1 MGLGRSHPDL
11 DDGRD
16 IVDGR
21 ATSPRTS
28 SFSSSSSTVTELDRL
43 LMCDDVLRL
52 TLSYLDLPSLIRLAS
67 GTSRILR
74 CRLLLLPSRT
84 ASSSS
89 TDDGDD
95 VCCCWRNAF
104 EGHNNDDD
112 DDDRLRGVVVDYC
125 HRHRD
130 ALRIRLS
137 LWSNLRGGGG
147 AIGARR
153 GGGGGGGGGGGIIAA
168 SSASANV
175 EMNRCR
181 TGRSDSGRWCRRA

>member
-11 DDGRD
+11 DDGD
-16 IVDGR
+16 E
-21 ATSPRTS
+21 TS
-28 SFSSSSSTVTELDRL
+28 LYRL
-43 LMCDDVLRL
+43 LMCNDVLRL
-52 TLSYLDLPSLIRLAS
+52 ALSYLDLPSLIRLAS

-74 CRLLLLPSRT
+74 HRLLLLPSRT

-104 EGHNNDDD
+104 EGHNTADD

-147 AIGARR
+147 AIGAR

-168 SSASANV
+168 SSASADV
-175 EMNRCR
+175 EVVRCR